1 MDSFKSQPSQSSQRS
16 QPSQLSQPPQVKLE
30 KLNYS
35 YPYSD
40 SQALSDIELEI
51 KKGEFV
57 LLAGPSGCG
66 KSTLVRCLNRLVPEV
81 SGGCLSGKVLIG
93 GKDINTEK
101 VHKLAF
107 EVGMVFQNPETQL
120 FSLTVGEDI
129 AFGPENLG
137 LPGAEVLSR
146 VEKALKTVKL
156 EKLRDRFIFTLSGG
170 EKQRTAV
177 GGNLAMEPD
186 ILVLDEPTSDLD
198 PSGTREILTV
208 LRQLNLE
215 KQITIILIEHKL
227 DEVFEMADR
236 MLVMDEGRLVLDG
249 KPFEIFSRESEKL
262 KKLGIHSPQLFE
274 LAHFLGLGS
283 EEAGIPSYTAIL
295 NHLAE
300 VLQNPQKVQSTLKMQ
315 DAQVQDTL
323 KIRDAQ
329 VQDTLKMQ
337 DAQKVDIQTQKCPT
351 PSSKI
356 PHIQFEGLCFRQE
369 DGSETLK
376 NISLK
381 IMHGEFI
388 ALLGHNGAG
397 KTTLAG
403 HLIGFFKASRGRVLL
418 NGKDIKDC
426 STAQLAQHVGYLFQN
441 PDSQIFTDSVFEE
454 ISFGLKNLGIPEE
467 EIKKKVN
474 AALEMMEL
482 SSYRDRHP
490 HALSRGQRQRLAVAS
505 IFALEPDLLVLDE
518 PTTGQDRGHIRKFLD
533 RIRELNK
540 LGKTVIL
547 ITHDMELAAEYAER
561 VIVLKKGEVL
571 LDGQTAWAFSQ
582 VEELSSA
589 GLVPPLP
596 SRLASDL
603 RKRGIEVPHWLTV
616 SELENYLQSL

>member
-1 MDSFKSQPSQSSQRS
+1 MASPKSSS
-16 QPSQLSQPPQVKLE
+16 PQVKLE
-30 KLNYS
+30 KLSYS

-101 VHKLAF
+101 VHKLAL

-137 LPGAEVLSR
+137 LPRSEVLSR
-146 VEKALKTVKL
+146 VEKALKAVRL
-156 EKLRDRFIFTLSGG
+156 EKLRNRFIFTLSGG

-177 GGNLAMEPD
+177 GGNLAMEPS

-198 PSGTREILTV
+198 PSGTQEVLAV

-227 DEVFEMADR
+227 DAVFEMADR
-236 MLVMDEGRLVLDG
+236 MFVLDEGKIILDG
-249 KPFEIFSRESEKL
+249 KPFEVLYREGEKL
-262 KKLGIHSPQLFE
+262 KKLGIQPPQIFE
-274 LAHFLGLGS
+274 LTHFLGLGS
-283 EEAGIPSYTAIL
+283 EEGEAPSYRIIL

-300 VLQNPQKVQSTLKMQ
+300 ILQGTQTLQDTQKVSGPLFPKTPLSFPTVSGNIASRPP
-315 DAQVQDTL
+315 DLEPLHPSREHLTSSSRTPHVQV
-323 KIRDAQ
+323 
-329 VQDTLKMQ
+329 
-337 DAQKVDIQTQKCPT
+337 
-351 PSSKI
+351 
-356 PHIQFEGLCFRQE
+356 EGLCYRQE
-369 DGSETLK
+369 NGSETLK

-403 HLIGFFKASRGRVLL
+403 HLIGFFKPSQGRVLL
-418 NGKDIKDC
+418 NGKDIKSC
-426 STAQLAQHVGYLFQN
+426 STAKLAQHVGYLFQN

-454 ISFGLKNLGIPEE
+454 ISFGLKNLGISEE

-474 AALEMMEL
+474 AALEIMEL

-505 IFALEPDLLVLDE
+505 IFALEPELLVLDE
-518 PTTGQDRGHIRKFLD
+518 PTTGQDRGHVRKFLD
-533 RIRELNK
+533 RIRELNQ

-547 ITHDMELAAEYAER
+547 ITHDMELAAEYAKR

-571 LDGQTAWAFSQ
+571 LDGPTAWAFSQ
-582 VEELSSA
+582 IEELSSA

-596 SRLASDL
+596 SRLSFDL
-603 RKRGIEVPHWLTV
+603 RKQGIEVPQWLTV
-616 SELENYLQSL
+616 SELKSYLQSLAPLIFTAVS